1 MPGTRV
7 IAGLLPVLCLLAVTS
22 LSTLA
27 VDEAGI
33 TLGSVSGPGWSVED
47 IALHT
52 GWPQAGQVSMLL
64 TAARADLPEPLG
76 RITGLKLTCP
86 ALQFDSETLRCPA
99 GTLEAQ
105 SSQLGRQRIA
115 TSFHYRFSDGRL
127 DARLQD
133 IRYLGG
139 RLALAARYTAGGW
152 TLDVDGRSLSLQQ
165 VTAQAGRLGYPLP
178 LLEGDG
184 ELALTASL
192 RGAGSEITAADV
204 QTRVQGAGI
213 SNAAGSIAGEDVDLG
228 IDVQARP
235 YTSGWHVQVTV
246 RAERGGYYVEPVYLA
261 IPERPVQA
269 TARLDW
275 LAQRKV
281 LVLHELDYRH
291 PGCIQLAARG
301 RIGLAGAT
309 QVTELEVDV
318 QEAALGPLY
327 TSYLQPWLTGT
338 PAGRLTASGVLSGR
352 LVVRDN
358 APVTAQLKLQ
368 DVVLDEQDGLFGFT
382 GLAGNLDWSDTQTPE
397 YSELSWQDGHV
408 YRIALGPVQIEAES
422 VGNTVKLVRPTGI
435 PVLDGTLQIDSF
447 DLAHV
452 AGKPLRWHVDGL
464 LTPVSMKQL
473 TAALDWPEFGG
484 KLSGVIPSV
493 RYEDGKLEVGGVLLV
508 RVFDG
513 VVTLRNLQ
521 LESPLGLVPRLQV
534 DARIDKVDLEQ
545 LTRTFSF
552 GRIEGRLD
560 GRIDGLRME
569 SWRPVAFDAEF
580 ATPED
585 DRSRHRISQK
595 AVDNISNIGGG
606 GVGGAVS
613 RSFLRFLEDFP
624 YDRLGIRCRLENGV
638 CDMGGVEPAQQGYY
652 LVKGRFIPPRLDVV
666 GYAKRVNW
674 NSLVAQII
682 SVTGKQDIVVE

>member
-1 MPGTRV
+1 MPGARV
-7 IAGLLPVLCLLAVTS
+7 ISGLLPGLCLLAVTS
-22 LSTLA
+22 FSTLA

-52 GWPQAGQVSMLL
+52 GWPQSGRASVLL
-64 TAARADLPEPLG
+64 TAARADLPEPMG

-86 ALQFDSETLRCPA
+86 ALQFDSEILRCPA
-99 GTLEAQ
+99 GTLEAR

-115 TSFHYRFSDGRL
+115 TSFQYRFSDGRL

-139 RLALAARYTAGGW
+139 QLGLAARYTAGGW

-165 VTAQAGRLGYPLP
+165 LTAEAGRLGYPLP

-192 RGAGSEITAADV
+192 RGAGDEIALADV

-235 YTSGWHVQVTV
+235 YASGWHVQLAV

-261 IPERPVQA
+261 IPEQPVQA

-275 LAQRKV
+275 LAQRRV
-281 LVLHELDYRH
+281 LVLHELDYSH

-301 RIGLAGAT
+301 RIGLAGAI

-318 QEAALGPLY
+318 QEAALAPLY

-352 LVVRDN
+352 LRVRDH

-368 DVVLDEQDGLFGFT
+368 DVNLDEQDGLFGFR
-382 GLAGNLDWSDTQTPE
+382 GLAGNLDWSDTQSPE
-397 YSELSWQDGHV
+397 YSALSWQDGHV

-422 VGNTVKLVRPTGI
+422 VGNTVQLVRPTGI

-447 DLAHV
+447 DLALV
-452 AGKPLRWHVDGL
+452 AGEPLRWHVDGL

-473 TAALDWPEFGG
+473 TAALGWPEFGG

-521 LESPLGLVPRLQV
+521 LDSPLGLVPRLQV
-534 DARIDKVDLEQ
+534 DARIDNIDLEQ
-545 LTRTFSF
+545 LTQTFSF

-666 GYAKRVNW
+666 GYAERVNW

-682 SVTGKQDIVVE
+682 SVTGKQNIVVE